1 MKKHHIDWQS
11 VADVPIFKPL
21 MIFLFFIIASSN
33 CGGAPDIQTD
43 QIWSQMTEEQKRE
56 AILNYY
62 QQQQMMS
69 QSQPNQSTEPQCP
82 DISSNALRDELMKLE
97 AENARL
103 QQKLHK
109 DEVVFLPPAF

>member
-1 MKKHHIDWQS
+1 MKKHPNEWQFL
-11 VADVPIFKPL
+11 AGVPPIIKFGL
-21 MIFLFFIIASSN
+21 FLFFIIASSN
-33 CGGAPDIQTD
+33 IRGDPETQAD

-69 QSQPNQSTEPQCP
+69 QSQPNLSTEQQCP
-82 DISSNALRDELMKLE
+82 DLQ

-103 QQKLHK
+103 QQKLQQ
-109 DEVVFLPPAF
+109 DEVVFIPPAF

>member
-1 MKKHHIDWQS
+1 MKKQFF
-11 VADVPIFKPL
+11 ADALTFIRICLNPRIL
-21 MIFLFFIIASSN
+21 FLFFIIASSSSR
-33 CGGAPDIQTD
+33 GDPDTQTD

-62 QQQQMMS
+62 QQQQMMG

-82 DISSNALRDELMKLE
+82 EISSNALRDELMKLE

-103 QQKLHK
+103 QQKLHQG
-109 DEVVFLPPAF
+109 EVAFIPPAF